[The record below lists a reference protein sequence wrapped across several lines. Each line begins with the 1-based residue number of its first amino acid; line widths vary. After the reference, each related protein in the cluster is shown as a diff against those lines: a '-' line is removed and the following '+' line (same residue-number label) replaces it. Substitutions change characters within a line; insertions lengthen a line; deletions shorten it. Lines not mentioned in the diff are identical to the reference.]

1 MTLLCDV
8 VFVTDLPVCGVVVF
22 VTDLALCAHCD
33 MVVFVSD
40 LDVLGVAVFVA
51 DLVRGVVVSLTLVW

>member
-1 MTLLCDV
+1 M
-8 VFVTDLPVCGVVVF
+8 F